1 MNIRPTLPPSA
12 TTPPSK
18 AKITPSSQTGEGN
31 LSVTKS
37 AQAPRY
43 QPVIE
48 RRKKKDRRKAQQKI
62 LIDLRSGR
70 ERRRSQEDGSSI
82 DINA

>member
-1 MNIRPTLPPSA
+1 VIIGPTLPPSA

-31 LSVTKS
+31 LAVTKP
-37 AQAPRY
+37 ARAPRY
-43 QPVIE
+43 EPGTE
-48 RRKKKDRRKAQQKI
+48 RRKKKDRRKTRQKV
-62 LIDLRSGR
+62 LIDMRSGR
-70 ERRRSQEDGSSI
+70 DRRRSEQGGI